1 MRYILE
7 DTIDFPQGYFYVI
20 LRDRVLDTTVCYLG
34 HYDLDRLLKV
44 IEDDKDLMYIK
55 REIADKFEI
64 MKRMYQ
70 ERIVGE

>member
-34 HYDLDRLLKV
+34 HYGFDRLLKV
-44 IEDDKDLMYIK
+44 LEVDKDLMYIK
-55 REIADKFEI
+55 SEIADKFEI
-64 MKRMYQ
+64 MKRMYE
-70 ERIVGE
+70 ERIIGE

>member
-7 DTIDFPQGYFYVI
+7 DTIDFPEGYFYVI

-34 HYDLDRLLKV
+34 HYDFDRLLKV
-44 IEDDKDLMYIK
+44 FAGDKDLMYIK
-55 REIADKFEI
+55 REMADKFEI
-64 MKRMYQ
+64 MKQIYQ

>member
-20 LRDRVLDTTVCYLG
+20 LRDRLLDTTVCYLG
-34 HYDLDRLLKV
+34 RYDLDRLLKV
-44 IEDDKDLMYIK
+44 FEGDKDLMYIK
-55 REIADKFEI
+55 KEMADKFEI
-64 MKRMYQ
+64 MKLMYQ